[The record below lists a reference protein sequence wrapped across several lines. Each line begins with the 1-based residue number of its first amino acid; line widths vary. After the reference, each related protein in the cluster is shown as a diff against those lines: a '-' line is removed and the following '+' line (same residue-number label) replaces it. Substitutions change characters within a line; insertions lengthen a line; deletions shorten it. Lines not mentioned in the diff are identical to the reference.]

1 MNKSLFA
8 SFVLILLVI
17 SIFPVYAAEQVA
29 EYSSSFDVDTGK
41 GSISTDVEQ
50 TDSFCGD
57 SFIDATKGEQC
68 DSSNLNGATCS
79 SLLGSDFT
87 GTLSCQSNCIY
98 DTTQCTAV
106 QVPTSTGGGG
116 GGGGGV
122 NIGSFQVTQSSPIC
136 IENWECSE
144 WGVCLEGKQERS
156 CTDKN
161 NCTTILLKPEIE
173 RACETQVMVEEQNSN
188 FLVKW
193 LGAVIG
199 VGDAPINIPLVSSF
213 IIAIIAAMLILYA
226 ARKERTPNSQAEIK
240 VNNSANQNNAKNQ
253 KINLF

>member
-1 MNKSLFA
+1 MNKSLLA

-17 SIFPVYAAEQVA
+17 GIFSVYAAEQVA

-41 GSISTDVEQ
+41 GSISTDIEQ

-57 SFIDATKGEQC
+57 SFIDQSQGEQC

-79 SLLGSDFT
+79 SLLGSGFT
-87 GTLSCQSNCIY
+87 GTLSCKPNCIY

-106 QVPTSTGGGG
+106 QAPTSTGGGG
-116 GGGGGV
+116 GGGSSGGGGV
-122 NIGSFQVTQSSPIC
+122 NIGSFQVNQPSPIC
-136 IENWECSE
+136 IEDWNCSE
-144 WGVCLEGKQERS
+144 WGACLEGKQLRS

-161 NCTTILLKPEIE
+161 NCTTELLKPEIE
-173 RACETQVMVEEQNSN
+173 RACETQVMVEETNGN
-188 FLVKW
+188 FLVRW

-199 VGDAPINIPLVSSF
+199 VGDAPINIPLLASF

-226 ARKERTPNSQAEIK
+226 VRKERNQSSTKEEIK
-240 VNNSANQNNAKNQ
+240 VENVNNAK
-253 KINLF
+253 KV